1 MQKETKDISD
11 NSLRDDWLQEK
22 RMVNTPR
29 WNVERTTLLF
39 VTLGTLF
46 HIIRRDPEKP
56 EHQDVKNKDYIDKTK
71 RYTVPFQR

>member
-46 HIIRRDPEKP
+46 HIIRRDLEKP
-56 EHQDVKNKDYIDKTK
+56 EHQDVKNKVYIDKTK